1 MLTLLFT
8 RILITYT
15 NVFNSRPL
23 LLETPITL
31 ALKRK
36 RSNKEHKN
44 NKEYKNN
51 KEEVK
56 IPKDTASKVS
66 SKDCKKVKNI
76 AF

>member
-15 NVFNSRPL
+15 NVFNPRPL
-23 LLETPITL
+23 LLETLITL

-36 RSNKEHKN
+36 RPNKEH
-44 NKEYKNN
+44 ENN

-66 SKDCKKVKNI
+66 SKDRKKAKNI

>member
-15 NVFNSRPL
+15 NVFNPRPL

-36 RSNKEHKN
+36 RLDKEH
-44 NKEYKNN
+44 ENN
-51 KEEVK
+51 KEEAK
-56 IPKDTASKVS
+56 IPKDTASEVS
-66 SKDCKKVKNI
+66 SKDYKKAKNI